1 MSWILVSNDDGV
13 DSPALVPF
21 TTALEAALGVPARIC
36 VPAFERSWSSKA
48 VTRHGDVRAE
58 VVQRAGRDIVAVDGT
73 PADAVQLGL
82 YALFTEEFGG
92 APPQMVLTGINL
104 GYNSGGGFMA
114 SSGTV
119 WAAVEGTLAGLPAVA
134 VSTGPTLGMEDF
146 KNWGRSVREPDAEA
160 DWHRVARV
168 AADIVGDVAGSDV
181 LEHCDLVS
189 VNLPWDA
196 TMDGTRT
203 VTQLTPLAYG
213 PLFDPTDVGSWRFTA
228 DLTVQ
233 LGETDGPGD
242 VATLQAGDTSITPL
256 VLPRTPEV
264 PAATRTALERG

>member
-21 TTALEAALGVPARIC
+21 TMALEDALGLPARIC

-58 VVQRAGRDIVAVDGT
+58 VVQRSGRDIVAVDGT

-82 YALFTEEFGG
+82 YALFAEEFEG
-92 APPQMVLTGINL
+92 APPQALLTGINL
-104 GYNSGGGFMA
+104 GYNSGSGFMA

-119 WAAVEGTLAGLPAVA
+119 WAAAEGALAGLATVA
-134 VSTGPTLGMEDF
+134 VSTGPTLGMEQF
-146 KNWGRSVREPDAEA
+146 ARWRQTVREPDADA
-160 DWHRVARV
+160 GWRRVARV
-168 AADIVGDVAGSDV
+168 SADIVADVVDGDVLD
-181 LEHCDLVS
+181 HCDLVS

-196 TMDGTRT
+196 RLDSPRT
-203 VTQLTPLAYG
+203 VTELTPLAYG
-213 PLFDPTDVGSWRFTA
+213 PLFDPTADGSWRFTS

-242 VATLQAGDTSITPL
+242 VATLRDGHTSITPL
-256 VLPRTPEV
+256 VLPRSAPL
-264 PAATRTALERG
+264 PAATRAVLERG

>member
-21 TTALEAALGVPARIC
+21 TTALEGALGLPARIC

-58 VVQRAGRDIVAVDGT
+58 VVQRGGRDIVAVDGT

-82 YALFTEEFGG
+82 YALFAEEFGG

-119 WAAVEGTLAGLPAVA
+119 WAAVEGALAGLPAVA

-146 KNWGRSVREPDAEA
+146 ANWGRAVRDADAAA

-168 AADIVGDVAGSDV
+168 AADIVGDVAWSDV

-189 VNLPWDA
+189 VNVPWDA
-196 TMDGTRT
+196 TMEGTRT
-203 VTQLTPLAYG
+203 VTELTPLAYG
-213 PLFDPTDVGSWRFTA
+213 PLFDPTDGGSWRFTA
-228 DLTVQ
+228 DLTLQ

-242 VATLQAGDTSITPL
+242 VATLRAGDTSITPL
-256 VLPRTPEV
+256 LLPRSADV
-264 PAATRTALERG
+264 PAATRTALERS

>member
-21 TTALEAALGVPARIC
+21 TTALEDALGLPARIS

-48 VTRHGDVRAE
+48 LTRHGDVRAE
-58 VVQRAGRDIVAVDGT
+58 VVQRDGRDIVAVDGT
-73 PADAVQLGL
+73 PADAVQLGM
-82 YALFTEEFGG
+82 YALFAEEFGG
-92 APPQMVLTGINL
+92 APPQAVLTGINL

-119 WAAVEGTLAGLPAVA
+119 WAAAEAALAGLPAVA
-134 VSTGPTLGMEDF
+134 VSTGPTRGMEHFVD
-146 KNWGRSVREPDAEA
+146 WRRAVREPDAAA

-168 AADIVGDVAGSDV
+168 AADVIADVAGSDV
-181 LEHCDLVS
+181 LDHCDLVS

-213 PLFDPTDVGSWRFTA
+213 PLFDPTATGSWRFTA
-228 DLTVQ
+228 DLTLQ
-233 LGETDGPGD
+233 LGEIDGPGD
-242 VATLQAGDTSITPL
+242 VATLRAGDTSITPL
-256 VLPRTPEV
+256 VLPRSAHLPG
-264 PAATRTALERG
+264 ATRSILERD